1 VLMRTVYAFLI
12 AVFVASGSPAL
23 YGQQKTTVL
32 INPFENQTGDRTLDW
47 IGEGISTI
55 VGERLGAQPGLYVF
69 GLDERVAEYERLGIP
84 ETVSVSRATAIR
96 LAWDMG
102 ADILV
107 TGWISGTHDAF
118 RIGTRVLNLVDDTT
132 GSDITING
140 KLDEII
146 PLATFL
152 ATGLAKQIVPGASL
166 PESDYAA
173 RPPVS
178 RSAFEAYIRAVTA
191 TDSQRKLELL
201 QEAIRLH
208 PQYRSAMY
216 QLGRVHYLDSD
227 YQSSSDLLTKLPADT
242 PEYPQARFMM
252 GMNAYHLGDY
262 AKAAQIFSTLPPTY
276 DVLVNLGA
284 SLFVTGDA
292 AATSAWRRALEQN
305 PSGSEAAFNQG
316 YFAFSRGDWELA
328 SFRLTQFLRGH
339 ARDSETVF
347 LLGRVY
353 DRLGRIEESQRLTAQ
368 ALRLS
373 PRLQRWL
380 TQPIPNLA
388 RVRAQFNPTD
398 LRMSASGGVWTDA
411 RRLRKTAAQAAE
423 DALTGPRR

>member
-1 VLMRTVYAFLI
+1 MRIVYPLCI
-12 AVFVASGSPAL
+12 AVFVAAGPPAV
-23 YGQQKTTVL
+23 YGRQKTTVL

-47 IGEGISTI
+47 IGEGIATI
-55 VGERLGAQPGLYVF
+55 VGERLGAQPEFYVF

-84 ETVSVSRATAIR
+84 ETIFVSRATAIR

-118 RIGTRVLNLVDDTT
+118 RIDARILNLVDDTA
-132 GSDITING
+132 GADITING

-146 PLATFL
+146 PQATFL
-152 ATGLAKQIVPGASL
+152 ATGLAKQIVPGSSL

-178 RSAFEAYIRAVTA
+178 RSAFEAYIRGVIA
-191 TDSQRKLELL
+191 TDSQRKVELL

-227 YQSSSDLLTKLPADT
+227 YESSSDLLTKLPADA
-242 PEYPQARFMM
+242 PEYPLARFMM
-252 GMNAYHLGDY
+252 GMNAYHLDDY
-262 AKAAQIFSTLPPTY
+262 AKAAQIFSALPPTY

-284 SLFVTGDA
+284 SLSGTGNA
-292 AATSAWRRALEQN
+292 AAASTWRSALEQN
-305 PSGSEAAFNQG
+305 PSGSEAAFNLG
-316 YFAFSRGDWELA
+316 YLAFSRGEWELA
-328 SFRLTQFLRGH
+328 STRLAQFLQSH
-339 ARDSETVF
+339 ARDSETAF

-353 DRLGRIEESQRLTAQ
+353 DRLGRMEESRRLTAQ

-388 RVRAQFNPTD
+388 RIRAQFNPTD
-398 LRMSASGGVWTDA
+398 LRIAASGGIWTDA
-411 RRLRKTAAQAAE
+411 RRLRKAAAQAVE
-423 DALTGPRR
+423 DAVTGPRR